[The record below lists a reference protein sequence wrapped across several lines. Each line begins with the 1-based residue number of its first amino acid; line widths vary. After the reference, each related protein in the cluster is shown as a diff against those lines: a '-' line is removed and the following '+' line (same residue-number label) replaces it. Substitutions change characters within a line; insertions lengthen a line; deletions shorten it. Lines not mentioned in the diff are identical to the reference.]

1 MPSPFKYA
9 KKRTIPEIAASLARL
24 KAEERDLKRTR
35 KQNKSHD
42 GVRSAL
48 WITRAQIGHVKGEHG
63 VPKRAGERRTV
74 KRTKTDPRV
83 RRR

>member
-1 MPSPFKYA
+1 MIKVMPSPFKYA

-48 WITRAQIGHVKGEHG
+48 WITRAQIGHVKREQG
-63 VPKRAGERRTV
+63 VPKRAGKRRTV
-74 KRTKTDPRV
+74 KK
-83 RRR
+83 RR